1 MSPTGKVIVH
11 FFWKVN
17 RSFRED
23 TKLGSS
29 QDALGFN
36 FSSALIMLERV
47 ETMLVRNNGKNWDA
61 LAGKRERLGRKVNN
75 FNYLNGSCAQKKC
88 TVDLCVPG
96 TTRAKWICVAGRK
109 TSAEYN
115 MN

>member
-61 LAGKRERLGRKVNN
+61 LAGKRERLGRKVNQLQL
-75 FNYLNGSCAQKKC
+75 FEWKLC
-88 TVDLCVPG
+88 TEKVH
-96 TTRAKWICVAGRK
+96 
-109 TSAEYN
+109 S
-115 MN
+115 